1 MKSEKY
7 SRHSIVSLFT
17 MALFGIYVLLL
28 LLLLLF
34 SAKTYESA
42 AAGLKEA
49 DGLRTSMVY
58 LTTKVHQHDRKD
70 QIYVSVI
77 EDTPAL
83 CMLDFIDGKEYI
95 TYIYLDDAGL
105 KELFTS
111 RTTVPSKAMG
121 TTLCSLVDFQLTQ
134 TDTGMLYLK
143 LTDEKG
149 KSGELYL
156 HPGTPFQGGSS

>member
-1 MKSEKY
+1 MKTEKC

-17 MALFGIYVLLL
+17 MVLFGVYVLFL

-58 LTTKVHQHDRKD
+58 LTTKVHQHDRKE
-70 QIYVSVI
+70 QVYVSAV
-77 EDTPAL
+77 EGTPAL
-83 CMLDFIDGKEYI
+83 CLLDFIDGKEYI
-95 TYIYLDDAGL
+95 TYIYLDDTNL

-111 RTTVPSKAMG
+111 HTTVPTKAMG
-121 TTLCSLVDFQLTQ
+121 TTLCSLLDFRLTQ
-134 TDTGMLYLK
+134 TDTDMLYIQ
-143 LTDEKG
+143 LTDKNG

-156 HPGTPFQGGSS
+156 HPGVPSEGGSS